1 MKRIYGSILTLAT
14 LSGCVT
20 TENSGGSFM
29 AQRRTEQNPASQDSI
44 GRGAYTAQSIPG
56 VQGPWGAPVA
66 VTGPYKA
73 TPISGEAAA
82 KAMIANSVPLS
93 MVQQASFKPGRLPAS
108 QNPMQQAMSG
118 MPAGAMMP
126 GGMLSPPGMPAM
138 PGMPGGM
145 PGMPGMPGAMPSG
158 NSSGMTLANL
168 GMPMGGH
175 GGMLGGPPTGMPGA
189 VNAMGALTGGGA
201 PSAPIP
207 VQRTEVR
214 FIEPAGMKISWF
226 APGSDG
232 RPGFNSQYLESPGR
246 YNFLQAAIY
255 RLKLSE
261 VPNRPGVELYPTLE
275 VVPSTGKTNTF
286 LAHSSVPVS
295 FTEEDFQQV
304 AAGNFVV
311 KVVYLPDP
319 QFQDL
324 ATAGGLDEVVSSR
337 LEPGVDPIAEAQRRG
352 SILLIVRLGNID
364 LEAPNTPAMDAPPGG
379 GMRMPVPPQGMQGG
393 AGMGRMVPYGI
404 SGPGPMPGQQN
415 QQGMQRMP
423 NMQMMPGAPL
433 NLPSVPS
440 IEPKTLPSPTSLPST
455 SIKELP
461 GVINGLGND
470 EETTIILK
478 KETLPSTGTLPPTG
492 LEIVPGNNGI
502 TTKVPE
508 IKSGVPQSIIPPFVN
523 K

>member
-145 PGMPGMPGAMPSG
+145 PGMPGAMPGG

-168 GMPMGGH
+168 GMPMGGAPS
-175 GGMLGGPPTGMPGA
+175 GMLGGPPTGMPGA

>member
-29 AQRRTEQNPASQDSI
+29 AQRRTEQNPVSQDSI
-44 GRGAYTAQSIPG
+44 GRGAYTAQTIPG

-145 PGMPGMPGAMPSG
+145 PGMPGA
-158 NSSGMTLANL
+158 NSSGMALANL

-175 GGMLGGPPTGMPGA
+175 GGMMGGPQGGMPGA
-189 VNAMGALTGGGA
+189 VSAMGALTGGGA

-404 SGPGPMPGQQN
+404 SGPGPMPGQQ
-415 QQGMQRMP
+415 GMQRMP

-440 IEPKTLPSPTSLPST
+440 IESNALPSPTTLPST

-461 GVINGLGND
+461 GVINGLGNN